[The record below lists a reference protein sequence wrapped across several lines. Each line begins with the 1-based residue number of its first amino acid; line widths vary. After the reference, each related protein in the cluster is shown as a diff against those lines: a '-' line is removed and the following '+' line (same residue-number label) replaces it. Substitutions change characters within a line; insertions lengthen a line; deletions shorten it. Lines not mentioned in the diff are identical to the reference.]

1 MQMRGAI
8 LLGSAALGP
17 EGGSGLPDHVCA
29 PAGLGRAGPGGW
41 GRGAGTGR

>member
-1 MQMRGAI
+1 MQKRGAI

-29 PAGLGRAGPGGW
+29 SAGLGPGAAGPGG
-41 GRGAGTGR
+41 